1 MLMPSTTAHAK
12 RVVFVHDDGI
22 HQILGTFPG
31 QAPVTLVPD
40 NASIQV
46 RGRIIPFASL
56 YRVTSRA
63 AYYKAPTVP
72 QSFNT
77 FHEVQK

>member
-1 MLMPSTTAHAK
+1 VLMPSTDPAPK

-22 HQILGTFPG
+22 HQILGTATDP
-31 QAPVTLVPD
+31 PVALVPEGD
-40 NASIQV
+40 AIEV

-56 YRVTSRA
+56 YRVTTRA

-72 QSFNT
+72 SSGQT
-77 FHEVQK
+77 LHEAQR